1 MHTICLIKLENTQR
15 NDQTSHSCYGAESRR
30 KIVDLE
36 MSHMVKLHQR
46 GIQKDR

>member
-1 MHTICLIKLENTQR
+1 MHTICLIKLENTQYE
-15 NDQTSHSCYGAESRR
+15 DQTSHSFHGAEFRS

-46 GIQKDR
+46 GIQKGG